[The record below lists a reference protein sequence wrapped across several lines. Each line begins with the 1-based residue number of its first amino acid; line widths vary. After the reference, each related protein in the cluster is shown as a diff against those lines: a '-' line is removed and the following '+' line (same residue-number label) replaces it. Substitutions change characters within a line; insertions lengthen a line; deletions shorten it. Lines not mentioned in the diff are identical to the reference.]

1 MTALRAGAWGF
12 VRTPRDAE
20 ALALQLQAYVQAKRS
35 VDHAFAE
42 GLIDRAPKWGDER
55 DPPEMWI
62 RRQDEY
68 EDAGARADA

>member
-1 MTALRAGAWGF
+1 
-12 VRTPRDAE
+12 
-20 ALALQLQAYVQAKRS
+20 
-35 VDHAFAE
+35 
-42 GLIDRAPKWGDER
+42 LIDRAPKWGDER

>member
-1 MTALRAGAWGF
+1 MVEPAAKEGTDDDAHDFNFDFGA
-12 VRTPRDAE
+12 
-20 ALALQLQAYVQAKRS
+20 AYT
-35 VDHAFAE
+35 E